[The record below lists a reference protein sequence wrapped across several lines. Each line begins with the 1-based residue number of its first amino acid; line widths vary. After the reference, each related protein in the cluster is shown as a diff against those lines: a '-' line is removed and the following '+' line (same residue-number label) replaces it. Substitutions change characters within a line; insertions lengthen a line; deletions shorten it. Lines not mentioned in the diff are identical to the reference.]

1 MKYGIGKGR
10 DMKKRYLF
18 ISILTNIIAIS
29 MIPLNLFLFHTK
41 EWVTLLFA
49 GLTIAVFLL
58 FVVKGNGKKR
68 SQILLGAFMVF
79 TVFLTLVGTFC
90 NPYWNSVTFKNW
102 ENTKAFDS
110 ELSYSEAEADLD
122 FAMHYL
128 KKVHPLFLD
137 GVPENVSVEYKKAL
151 EDLQKA
157 ERIDVTLLNQKLQNI
172 LSVLQEGHTCS
183 YAAYGTEHYMKYTQ
197 QSKENGETLMAVN
210 GMELLKLLEEKS
222 DLYSYEVESWGLRQ
236 LKQDLSTL
244 EGLAFLDIPVGE
256 GVSYTFEDPDGNQR
270 VITCQKEDFVTYEE
284 YVSLYG
290 QEEEEEDEP
299 FVSYEIDMEHDLAVL
314 TLMECHYNDTYK
326 NVLRDMFTE
335 VADNGIAN
343 VAVDIRNNGGGNSMV
358 IDEFLHYLDID
369 TYKTDTYNWRL
380 GMFIFPMGKGIME
393 NKKYTEL
400 TFGGNVYVLTS
411 SGTFSSAMM
420 FAEYIKD
427 NHLGTII
434 GEAPGNIPSGYG
446 DITIFQLPESG
457 LYMHVSTKKFFRAD
471 KESDDFLVSPDMECN
486 AEDAFA
492 YLYEVLDK

>member
-1 MKYGIGKGR
+1 
-10 DMKKRYLF
+10 MKKRYVF
-18 ISILTNIIAIS
+18 ISILTNIIAVG
-29 MIPLNLFLFHTK
+29 MIFLNLLLFHTR

-49 GLTIAVFLL
+49 VLTVAAFLL

-79 TVFLTLVGTFC
+79 TVFLTLAGTFC
-90 NPYWNSVTFKNW
+90 NPYWNSVMFKHSG
-102 ENTKAFDS
+102 NTKAFDS
-110 ELSYSEAEADLD
+110 DLSYSEAETDLA
-122 FAMHYL
+122 FVMHYL

-137 GVPENVSVEYKKAL
+137 GVPEEVSVEYKKAL

-157 ERIDVTLLNQKLQNI
+157 EHIDVTLLNRKLQNI

-183 YAAYGTEHYMKYTQ
+183 YAVYETEHYMKYIQ
-197 QSKENGETLMAVN
+197 QTKENGETLVAVN

-222 DLYSYEVESWGLRQ
+222 DLYSYEVESWGMRQ

-244 EGLAFLDIPVGE
+244 EGLAFLDIPVAE
-256 GVSYTFEDPDGNQR
+256 GVSYTFEDSNGNQR
-270 VITCQKEDFVTYEE
+270 VIICYKADYVTYEE
-284 YVSLYG
+284 YASLYEL
-290 QEEEEEDEP
+290 EEAEEEP
-299 FVSYEIDMEHDLAVL
+299 FVSYEINTEHNLAVL
-314 TLMECHYNDTYK
+314 TLTECHYNDTYK
-326 NVLRDMFTE
+326 NALRDMFTE
-335 VADNGIAN
+335 VAENGIAN
-343 VAVDIRNNGGGNSMV
+343 VAVDIRNNGGGNSLV

-380 GMFIFPMGKGIME
+380 GMFNLPMGKGIME

-400 TFGGNVYVLTS
+400 TFNGNVYVLTS

-427 NHLGTII
+427 NHLGMII

-457 LYMHVSTKKFFRAD
+457 LYMNVSTKKFFRAD

-486 AEDAFA
+486 AEEAFE
-492 YLYEVLDK
+492 YLYEALDK

>member
-1 MKYGIGKGR
+1 
-10 DMKKRYLF
+10 MKKRYVF
-18 ISILTNIIAIS
+18 ISILTNIIAVG
-29 MIPLNLFLFHTK
+29 MIFLNLLLFHTR

-49 GLTIAVFLL
+49 VLTVAAFLL

-79 TVFLTLVGTFC
+79 TVFLTLAGTFC
-90 NPYWNSVTFKNW
+90 NPYWNSVMFKHSG
-102 ENTKAFDS
+102 NTKAFDS
-110 ELSYSEAEADLD
+110 DLSYSEAEADLA
-122 FAMHYL
+122 FVMHYL

-137 GVPENVSVEYKKAL
+137 GVPEEVSVEYKKAL

-157 ERIDVTLLNQKLQNI
+157 EHIDVTLLNRKLQNI

-183 YAAYGTEHYMKYTQ
+183 YAAYETEHYMKYTQ
-197 QSKENGETLMAVN
+197 QTKENGESLVAVN

-222 DLYSYEVESWGLRQ
+222 DLYSYEVESWGMRQ

-244 EGLAFLDIPVGE
+244 EGLAFLDIPVAE
-256 GVSYTFEDPDGNQR
+256 GVSYTFEASDGNQR
-270 VITCQKEDFVTYEE
+270 VITCYKADYVTYEE
-284 YVSLYG
+284 YASLYEL
-290 QEEEEEDEP
+290 EEAEEEP
-299 FVSYEIDMEHDLAVL
+299 FVSYEIDTEHNLAVL
-314 TLMECHYNDTYK
+314 TLTECHYNDTYK
-326 NVLRDMFTE
+326 NALQDMFTE
-335 VADNGIAN
+335 VAENGIAN
-343 VAVDIRNNGGGNSMV
+343 VAVDIRNNGGGNSLV

-380 GMFIFPMGKGIME
+380 GMFNLPMGKGIME

-400 TFGGNVYVLTS
+400 TFNGNVYVLTS

-427 NHLGTII
+427 NHLGMII

-446 DITIFQLPESG
+446 DITIFRLPESG
-457 LYMHVSTKKFFRAD
+457 LYINVSTKKFFRAD

-486 AEDAFA
+486 AEEAFE
-492 YLYEVLDK
+492 YLYEALDK